1 MNILGQNLL
10 EFAHRGEGRRG
21 GRDLQDSRLAYEDK
35 ALGCKVQGEVSLLEM
50 TDNDRAAQDLPMP
63 VRMPKD
69 DRVAVC
75 QRPEGHAPF
84 LHDSEVDQGVDQIGA
99 PEVAAGLR
107 EAVGQ
112 AGVGYLR
119 LRHARERDPGPIR
132 LVVQL
137 HHVAVFAVT
146 EGGVV
151 KSVFGAAL
159 KPIPLLTSRARDT
172 PGARLLHCLDLPV
185 DFGLSVSSPFLRLF
199 DLDLLSHFIDIKGE
213 VDSAHMRQ
221 GIVPQV

>member
-50 TDNDRAAQDLPMP
+50 TDNDRATQDLPMP

-99 PEVAAGLR
+99 PEVAAGDTVLHGCCR
-107 EAVGQ
+107 YPCA
-112 AGVGYLR
+112 
-119 LRHARERDPGPIR
+119 HAEIR
-132 LVVQL
+132 Y
-137 HHVAVFAVT
+137 
-146 EGGVV
+146 G
-151 KSVFGAAL
+151 
-159 KPIPLLTSRARDT
+159 
-172 PGARLLHCLDLPV
+172 
-185 DFGLSVSSPFLRLF
+185 SSHASKAIF
-199 DLDLLSHFIDIKGE
+199 
-213 VDSAHMRQ
+213 V
-221 GIVPQV
+221 